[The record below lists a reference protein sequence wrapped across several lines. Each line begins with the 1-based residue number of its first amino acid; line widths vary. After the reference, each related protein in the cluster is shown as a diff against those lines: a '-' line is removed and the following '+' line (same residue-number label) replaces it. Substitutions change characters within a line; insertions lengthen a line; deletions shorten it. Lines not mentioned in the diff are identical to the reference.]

1 MATTILQNVLQM
13 INQISKEK
21 NIDRKIL
28 LDAVTEAI
36 AHAARRKYGENTVI
50 EVEIGDSGEIEA
62 YLYRTVV
69 DEIIEP
75 EPQLEEEEGEESRV
89 DAEGAEE
96 EQPLSVEAQILL
108 EEARQFDPE
117 VELGDEIAVRI
128 DVDELGRIAAQN
140 AKQVLA
146 QKLREAERDVIFT
159 EYQERVGHVVNGNV
173 IRYEKGDVVVELGRT
188 EALLPR
194 REQIP
199 NERFRRGERV
209 RAMIL
214 EVTDDLKGPQVIL
227 SRIHPE
233 FLKGLF
239 EYEVPEVYDGIIE
252 IVRAVRNPGERAKI
266 LVVSR
271 DPNIDPVGAC
281 VGMKG
286 SRVRAVVQ
294 ELRGERIDIVEFTE
308 DASTLLQRALSP
320 AELSRMVI
328 DEENKQATA
337 LVEEGQQALAIGR
350 RGQNVRLASK
360 LTGYRIDIV
369 TEDAYTLM
377 EAQEQAREQVL
388 NELGPLSVGEL
399 DGVDAQLAA
408 DLASQDLGTLKQMLE
423 SNPTTFGSLPGIERE
438 EAIEVYKKVVQRLE
452 ARYEEIKP
460 NPEEILARPEL
471 ATPTSEVQTDS
482 AEEVATPS
490 EGGQP

>member
-36 AHAARRKYGENTVI
+36 AHAARRKYGENTII

-75 EPQLEEEEGEESRV
+75 EPKLEEEDGEEVTLAEGEE
-89 DAEGAEE
+89 E
-96 EQPLSVEAQILL
+96 PLSVDAQILL
-108 EEARQFDPE
+108 EDARVFDPE

-308 DASTLLQRALSP
+308 DASLLLQRALSP
-320 AELSRMVI
+320 AELSRFVI

-388 NELGPLSVGEL
+388 TELGALSVGEL

-408 DLASQDLGTLKQMLE
+408 DLAGQELGTLKQILE
-423 SNPTTFGSLPGIERE
+423 SNPATFGSLPGIERE

-460 NPEEILARPEL
+460 KPEEILARPEL
-471 ATPTSEVQTDS
+471 ATSDLQAEST
-482 AEEVATPS
+482 EEVTTPG

>member
-1 MATTILQNVLQM
+1 MATPILQNVLQM

-75 EPQLEEEEGEESRV
+75 KPKFEEEGEEAPL
-89 DAEGAEE
+89 AEGEE
-96 EQPLSVEAQILL
+96 EPLSVDAQILL
-108 EEARQFDPE
+108 EDARVFDPE

-308 DASTLLQRALSP
+308 DASLLLQRALSP
-320 AELSRMVI
+320 AELSRFVI

-337 LVEEGQQALAIGR
+337 LVEDGQQALAIGR

-377 EAQEQAREQVL
+377 EAQEKAREQVL
-388 NELGPLSVGEL
+388 TELGSLSVGEL
-399 DGVDAQLAA
+399 DGVGAQLAA
-408 DLASQDLGTLKQMLE
+408 DLAGQELGTLKQMLE
-423 SNPTTFGSLPGIERE
+423 SNPATFGSLPGIERE

-452 ARYEEIKP
+452 ERYEEIKP
-460 NPEEILARPEL
+460 KPEEILARPEL
-471 ATPTSEVQTDS
+471 ASTDLQADE
-482 AEEVATPS
+482 AEEVATPG

>member
-21 NIDRKIL
+21 NIDRQIL

-36 AHAARRKYGENTVI
+36 AHAARRKYGENTNI

-69 DEIIEP
+69 TEIVVPTPKIE
-75 EPQLEEEEGEESRV
+75 EA
-89 DAEGAEE
+89 AEGGEGAPASDE
-96 EQPLSVEAQILL
+96 LSVDAQILL
-108 EEARQFDPE
+108 DEARELDPDVE
-117 VELGDEIAVRI
+117 VGDEIAVHS

-173 IRYEKGDVVVELGRT
+173 IRYEKGDVIIELGRT

-271 DPNIDPVGAC
+271 DSNIDPVGAC

-320 AELSRMVI
+320 AELTRMVI
-328 DEENKQATA
+328 DEDNKRATA

-360 LTGYRIDIV
+360 LTGYRIDVI
-369 TEDAYTLM
+369 TEDAYTLL

-388 NELGPLSVGEL
+388 AEIGDLPVSALE
-399 DGVDAQLAA
+399 GVSAQLAA
-408 DLASQDLGTLKQMLE
+408 DLAAIKLGTVRQVYHA
-423 SNPTTFGSLPGIERE
+423 NPATFGNLPGIERSE
-438 EAIEVYKKVVQRLE
+438 ILDVARKVAERLQ

-460 NPEEILARPEL
+460 KPEEILARPEL
-471 ATPTSEVQTDS
+471 ANPFPDRSSD
-482 AEEVATPS
+482 AETEASNPG
-490 EGGQP
+490 EGDQP

>member
-1 MATTILQNVLQM
+1 MATTIFQNVLQM

-69 DEIIEP
+69 DEIIVP
-75 EPQLEEEEGEESRV
+75 EPRMEEDDEGTEVAEGEE
-89 DAEGAEE
+89 E
-96 EQPLSVEAQILL
+96 PLSVDAQILL
-108 EEARQFDPE
+108 EDAREFDPE
-117 VELGDEIAVRI
+117 VEVGDEIAVHI

-173 IRYEKGDVVVELGRT
+173 IRYEKGDVIIELGRT
-188 EALLPR
+188 EAVLPR

-308 DASTLLQRALSP
+308 DASLLLQRALSP
-320 AELSRMVI
+320 AELSRFVI
-328 DEENKQATA
+328 DEQNKQATA

-369 TEDAYTLM
+369 TEDAYTLQ
-377 EAQEQAREQVL
+377 EAQEKAREQVL
-388 NELGPLSVGEL
+388 VELGALSVGKL
-399 DGVDAQLAA
+399 DGVGTQLAA
-408 DLASQDLGTLKQMLE
+408 DLAAQNLGTLRQMLE
-423 SNPTTFGSLPGIERE
+423 ANPTTFGRLPGIDRE

-452 ARYEEIKP
+452 ERYEEIKP
-460 NPEEILARPEL
+460 KPEEILARPDL
-471 ATPTSEVQTDS
+471 AAAATDFQT
-482 AEEVATPS
+482 EPEGEVAGAG